1 MKHAGYQWHSQLEM
15 SILGNMQMQLMGY
28 KFQDKTV
35 SPHGAMIKTGL
46 LKMEGGEKEK
56 ERRWFNWYYNER
68 L

>member
-1 MKHAGYQWHSQLEM
+1 
-15 SILGNMQMQLMGY
+15 MQLMGY

-56 ERRWFNWYYNER
+56 ERRWLN
-68 L
+68 